1 MARRLGLGIGA
12 GKAKASATRYEK
24 TPEIGPFVNPNAP
37 KHYTDNSYED
47 MYRWRAP
54 QPERDKYGDLGQGDG
69 FKSIY
74 GDSRVYV
81 NPEKGSDNFQ
91 WFGGER
97 RPKTQQEYDV
107 EWRTKFNDLNMK
119 RQVERQ
125 NWEIGQ
131 ARKQQDEESAA
142 YQAEMERLQREY
154 AKQRKEMA
162 RRMEEQR
169 IAAENQ
175 LAASKAKGNKSAR
188 PEASAYEGEPS
199 ERRGGGDDGG
209 ASGTL
214 LTRPGEKP
222 TLGKRGRLG
231 SKTLLGG

>member
-1 MARRLGLGIGA
+1 MGVAAWFGG
-12 GKAKASATRYEK
+12 GKPRPPGY
-24 TPEIGPFVNPNAP
+24 
-37 KHYTDNSYED
+37 
-47 MYRWRAP
+47 
-54 QPERDKYGDLGQGDG
+54 DKYKDIGNGTGGG

-74 GDSRVYV
+74 EGSNPYV
-81 NPEKGSDNFQ
+81 NPETGSDNFK

-97 RPKTQQEYDV
+97 RKKTQQEI
-107 EWRTKFNDLNMK
+107 ELETRAKKNTLTIN
-119 RQVERQ
+119 RQKEYQ
-125 NWEIGQ
+125 NWEIGE
-131 ARKQQDEESAA
+131 ARKQQEEELAA
-142 YQAEMERLQREY
+142 WQAENERIQLEY

-162 RRMEEQR
+162 RAMEEQR
-169 IAAENQ
+169 IAAQNQ
-175 LAASKAKGNKSAR
+175 MAAAKGKGNKAAR

>member
-1 MARRLGLGIGA
+1 MGVASWFGG
-12 GKAKASATRYEK
+12 GK
-24 TPEIGPFVNPNAP
+24 P
-37 KHYTDNSYED
+37 KPPGY
-47 MYRWRAP
+47 
-54 QPERDKYGDLGQGDG
+54 DKYKDIGNGTGGG

-74 GDSRVYV
+74 ENSVPYV
-81 NPEKGSDNFQ
+81 NPETGSDNFA

-97 RPKTQQEYDV
+97 RKKTEQEI
-107 EWRTKFNDLNMK
+107 ELETRAKKNALAIN
-119 RQVERQ
+119 RQKEYQ

-131 ARKQQDEESAA
+131 ARKQQEEELAA
-142 YQAEMERLQREY
+142 WQAENERIQLEY
-154 AKQRKEMA
+154 DKQRKEMA
-162 RRMEEQR
+162 RQMEAQR
-169 IAAENQ
+169 IAAQNQ
-175 LAASKAKGNKSAR
+175 MAAAKGKGNKAAR

>member
-1 MARRLGLGIGA
+1 MSSTPWFGG
-12 GKAKASATRYEK
+12 GK
-24 TPEIGPFVNPNAP
+24 P
-37 KHYTDNSYED
+37 KPPGYDAY
-47 MYRWRAP
+47 
-54 QPERDKYGDLGQGDG
+54 KDLGNGTGGG

-74 GDSRVYV
+74 EGSNPYV
-81 NPEKGSDNFQ
+81 NPETGSDNFA
-91 WFGGER
+91 WFGGKR
-97 RPKTQQEYDV
+97 RKKTEQEI
-107 EWRTKFNDLNMK
+107 ELETRAKKNALTIN
-119 RQVERQ
+119 RQKEYQ
-125 NWEIGQ
+125 NWEIGE
-131 ARKQQDEESAA
+131 ARKQQEEELAA
-142 YQAEMERLQREY
+142 WQAENERIQLEY
-154 AKQRKEMA
+154 DKQRKAMA
-162 RRMEEQR
+162 RAMEEQR

-175 LAASKAKGNKSAR
+175 MAAAKAKGNKSAR

>member
-1 MARRLGLGIGA
+1 MSSTPWFGG
-12 GKAKASATRYEK
+12 GK
-24 TPEIGPFVNPNAP
+24 P
-37 KHYTDNSYED
+37 KPPGYDAY
-47 MYRWRAP
+47 
-54 QPERDKYGDLGQGDG
+54 KDLGNGTGGG

-74 GDSRVYV
+74 EGSKPYV
-81 NPEKGSDNFQ
+81 NPETGSDNFK

-97 RPKTQQEYDV
+97 RKKTQEEIELETRAKKNALIINRQQEY
-107 EWRTKFNDLNMK
+107 
-119 RQVERQ
+119 Q

-131 ARKQQDEESAA
+131 ARKEQEEELAA
-142 YQAEMERLQREY
+142 WQKENERIQREY

-162 RRMEEQR
+162 RAMEEQR
-169 IAAENQ
+169 IAAQNQ
-175 LAASKAKGNKSAR
+175 MAAAKAKGNKATR
-188 PEASAYEGEPS
+188 PEAGAYEGEPQA
-199 ERRGGGDDGG
+199 RRGGGDDGG

>member
-1 MARRLGLGIGA
+1 MGSAPWFGG
-12 GKAKASATRYEK
+12 GK
-24 TPEIGPFVNPNAP
+24 P
-37 KHYTDNSYED
+37 KPPGYDAY
-47 MYRWRAP
+47 
-54 QPERDKYGDLGQGDG
+54 KDLGNGTGGG

-74 GDSRVYV
+74 EGSQPYV
-81 NPEKGSDNFQ
+81 NPETGSDNFK

-97 RPKTQQEYDV
+97 RKKTQE
-107 EWRTKFNDLNMK
+107 EIELETRAKKNDLSIR
-119 RQVERQ
+119 RQKEWQ
-125 NWEIGQ
+125 NWEIGE
-131 ARKQQDEESAA
+131 ARKQAEQEAADAQAQLDELMRQ
-142 YQAEMERLQREY
+142 YD
-154 AKQRKEMA
+154 KQRKEMA

-199 ERRGGGDDGG
+199 ERRGGGNDGG

-231 SKTLLGG
+231 GKTLLGG

>member
-1 MARRLGLGIGA
+1 MSSTPWFGG
-12 GKAKASATRYEK
+12 GKPRPPGYDAYK
-24 TPEIGPFVNPNAP
+24 
-37 KHYTDNSYED
+37 
-47 MYRWRAP
+47 
-54 QPERDKYGDLGQGDG
+54 DLGNGTGGG

-74 GDSRVYV
+74 EGSNPYV
-81 NPEKGSDNFQ
+81 NPETGSDNFA

-97 RPKTQQEYDV
+97 RKKTEQEI
-107 EWRTKFNDLNMK
+107 ELEMQAKKNALTIN
-119 RQVERQ
+119 RQKEYQ
-125 NWEIGQ
+125 NWEIGE
-131 ARKQQDEESAA
+131 ARKQQEEELAA
-142 YQAEMERLQREY
+142 WQAENERIQLEY

-162 RRMEEQR
+162 RQMEAQR
-169 IAAENQ
+169 IAAQNQ
-175 LAASKAKGNKSAR
+175 TAAAKGKGNKAAR
-188 PEASAYEGEPS
+188 PETGAYEGEPS

>member
-1 MARRLGLGIGA
+1 MGSAPWFGG
-12 GKAKASATRYEK
+12 GK
-24 TPEIGPFVNPNAP
+24 P
-37 KHYTDNSYED
+37 KPPGYDAY
-47 MYRWRAP
+47 
-54 QPERDKYGDLGQGDG
+54 KDLGNGTGGG

-74 GDSRVYV
+74 EGSQPYV
-81 NPEKGSDNFQ
+81 NPETGSDNFK

-97 RPKTQQEYDV
+97 RKKTQEEIELETRVKKNTLTINRQKEYHS
-107 EWRTKFNDLNMK
+107 
-119 RQVERQ
+119 
-125 NWEIGQ
+125 WEIGQ
-131 ARKQQDEESAA
+131 ARKEQEEELAA
-142 YQAEMERLQREY
+142 WQAENERIQREY

-169 IAAENQ
+169 IAAQNQ
-175 LAASKAKGNKSAR
+175 MAAAKAKGNKSAR
-188 PEASAYEGEPS
+188 TEASAYEGEPS
-199 ERRGGGDDGG
+199 ERRGGGNDGG

>member
-12 GKAKASATRYEK
+12 GKAKASATQYDDGIAR
-24 TPEIGPFVNPNAP
+24 VNP
-37 KHYTDNSYED
+37 DN
-47 MYRWRAP
+47 P
-54 QPERDKYGDLGQGDG
+54 QKPSGLQMWQQPQQQRDKYTDLGDQPK
-69 FKSIY
+69 FQSRY
-74 GDSRVYV
+74 GNDVYV
-81 NPEKGSDNFQ
+81 NPYQGSDNAP

-97 RPKTQQEYDV
+97 RLKTQADYDV
-107 EWRTKFNDLNMK
+107 EYQAKWNQLQMNKQT
-119 RQVERQ
+119 EYQ

-131 ARKQQDEESAA
+131 ARKQQEEELAA
-142 YQAEMERLQREY
+142 WQAENERIQLEY

-162 RRMEEQR
+162 RQMEAQR
-169 IAAENQ
+169 IAAQNQ
-175 LAASKAKGNKSAR
+175 MAAAKGKGNKAAR
-188 PEASAYEGEPS
+188 PEAGAYEGEPS

>member
-1 MARRLGLGIGA
+1 MSSTPWFGG
-12 GKAKASATRYEK
+12 GKPRPPGY
-24 TPEIGPFVNPNAP
+24 
-37 KHYTDNSYED
+37 
-47 MYRWRAP
+47 
-54 QPERDKYGDLGQGDG
+54 DKYKDIGNGTGGG

-74 GDSRVYV
+74 EGSNPYV
-81 NPEKGSDNFQ
+81 NPETGSDNFK

-97 RPKTQQEYDV
+97 RKKTEQEI
-107 EWRTKFNDLNMK
+107 ELEMQAKKNALTIN
-119 RQVERQ
+119 RQKEYQ
-125 NWEIGQ
+125 DWEIGQ
-131 ARKQQDEESAA
+131 ARKQQEEELAA
-142 YQAEMERLQREY
+142 WQAENERIQLEY

-162 RRMEEQR
+162 RQMEAQR
-169 IAAENQ
+169 IAAQNQ
-175 LAASKAKGNKSAR
+175 MAAAKGKGNKAAR
-188 PEASAYEGEPS
+188 PEAGAYEGEPS

>member
-1 MARRLGLGIGA
+1 MSGA
-12 GKAKASATRYEK
+12 AWFGGGK
-24 TPEIGPFVNPNAP
+24 P
-37 KHYTDNSYED
+37 KPPGYDAY
-47 MYRWRAP
+47 
-54 QPERDKYGDLGQGDG
+54 KDLGNGTGGG

-74 GDSRVYV
+74 EGSQPYV
-81 NPEKGSDNFQ
+81 NPETGSDNFK

-97 RPKTQQEYDV
+97 RKKTQE
-107 EWRTKFNDLNMK
+107 EIELETRAKKNDLSIR
-119 RQVERQ
+119 RQKEWQ
-125 NWEIGQ
+125 NWEIGE
-131 ARKQQDEESAA
+131 ARKQAEQEAADAQAQLDELMRQ
-142 YQAEMERLQREY
+142 YD
-154 AKQRKEMA
+154 KQRKEMA

-199 ERRGGGDDGG
+199 ERRGGGNDGG

-231 SKTLLGG
+231 GKTLLGG

>member
-1 MARRLGLGIGA
+1 MGA
-12 GKAKASATRYEK
+12 APWFGGGK
-24 TPEIGPFVNPNAP
+24 P
-37 KHYTDNSYED
+37 KPPGYDAY
-47 MYRWRAP
+47 
-54 QPERDKYGDLGQGDG
+54 KDLGNGTGGG

-74 GDSRVYV
+74 EGSNPYV
-81 NPEKGSDNFQ
+81 NPETGSDNFA
-91 WFGGER
+91 WFGGKR
-97 RPKTQQEYDV
+97 RKKTEQEI
-107 EWRTKFNDLNMK
+107 ELETRAKKNTLAIN
-119 RQVERQ
+119 RQKEYQ

-131 ARKQQDEESAA
+131 ARKQQEEELAA
-142 YQAEMERLQREY
+142 WQAENERIQLEY

-162 RRMEEQR
+162 RQMEAQR
-169 IAAENQ
+169 IAAQNQ
-175 LAASKAKGNKSAR
+175 MAAAKGKGNKAAR
-188 PEASAYEGEPS
+188 PEAGAYEGEPS